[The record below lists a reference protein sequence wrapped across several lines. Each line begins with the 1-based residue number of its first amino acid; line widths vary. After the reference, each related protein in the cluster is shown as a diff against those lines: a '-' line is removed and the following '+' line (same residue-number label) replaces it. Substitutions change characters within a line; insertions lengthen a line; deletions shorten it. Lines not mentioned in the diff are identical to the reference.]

1 METGCHSG
9 CVFCCGQRKT
19 VRILKGGMRL
29 NREAGKI
36 EWLRHRY
43 PMGTRLCLDHME
55 GEPQMPAGLKGEVVC
70 VDDIGQIHV
79 KWENGSSLALN
90 REVDQFHREGAPE
103 KKREKGEP
111 SR

>member
-1 METGCHSG
+1 MEIGYHSG

-29 NREAGKI
+29 NREAEKI
-36 EWLRHRY
+36 EWLRQRY

-55 GEPQMPAGLKGEVVC
+55 GEPQMPVGLKGEVVC

-79 KWENGSSLALN
+79 KWENGSFLALN
-90 REVDQFHREGAPE
+90 REVDQFHRESAPE

-111 SR
+111 SS